1 MIKSPTCFQ
10 SSKPTCTDLILTN
23 TKELFKNS
31 KTIEVSIS
39 DHHLLTLT
47 SMRIQ
52 LIKGNPKAKFY
63 RDCKSLNFKS
73 FNNDLDGLLK
83 AENNMNYPTSQ
94 NFFLQILNTH
104 NPVSKKV
111 QRFNNNRFM
120 TKQLHNVI
128 LPRSRLKSNYNK
140 TRSPENWGNCKKQ
153 SNFCEDLRRGTKGP
167 YIKYVG
173 GGTRG
178 FL

>member
-1 MIKSPTCFQ
+1 
-10 SSKPTCTDLILTN
+10 
-23 TKELFKNS
+23 
-31 KTIEVSIS
+31 
-39 DHHLLTLT
+39 
-47 SMRIQ
+47 
-52 LIKGNPKAKFY
+52 
-63 RDCKSLNFKS
+63 
-73 FNNDLDGLLK
+73 
-83 AENNMNYPTSQ
+83 
-94 NFFLQILNTH
+94 
-104 NPVSKKV
+104 
-111 QRFNNNRFM
+111 M